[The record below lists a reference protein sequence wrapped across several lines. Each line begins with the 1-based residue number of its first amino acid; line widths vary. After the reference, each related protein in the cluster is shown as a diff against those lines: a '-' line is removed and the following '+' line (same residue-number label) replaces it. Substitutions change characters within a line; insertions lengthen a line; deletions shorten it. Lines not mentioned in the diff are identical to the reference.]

1 MPPKS
6 TNGSRATPFSR
17 CDVEKLTPE
26 AAQNLRAARYVIAAG
41 VVAALHVGKLPP
53 ALPVLK
59 EVLGISLLQAG
70 FLLSLVQLAGMTL
83 GLFTGLAAQRIG
95 LKRSMVAGLLILA
108 SASALGGMAQSATWL
123 LATRVLEGLGFL
135 WTVLPA
141 PGLVRRLVPH
151 ERLHGMLGVWG
162 AYMPL
167 GASLALLAGPW
178 IMHLGAPDW
187 GWRIWWWLLSGL
199 AVVLALLLVG
209 KVPADP
215 PGLLASAGARPGRQ
229 NSQNKKLLSLTLRS
243 RAVWLLALTFAM
255 YSGQWLAVIGFLPSI
270 YAQAG
275 LPGGATAWLTAGAA
289 AVNILGNLLA
299 GRLLGRGT
307 PPFSLLATGFVA
319 MSAGA
324 LLAFGATAFPVGQYV
339 GVLVF
344 STLGGLIP
352 ATLFSLSV
360 RLAPSADTVS
370 TTVGWMQ
377 QWSALG
383 QFAGPPLVAWV
394 AARYG
399 GWQLTG
405 WVTSVCCVLG
415 MVLAWQI
422 HRVLSAEP
430 VALPKK

>member
-17 CDVEKLTPE
+17 FEVRRLTPE

-53 ALPVLK
+53 ALPVLR

-70 FLLSLVQLAGMTL
+70 FLLSLVQLAGMAL
-83 GLFTGLAAQRIG
+83 GLFTGLIAQRIG

-108 SASALGGMAQSATWL
+108 CASALGGMAQSAVWL
-123 LATRVLEGLGFL
+123 LAMRVLEGLGFL

-187 GWRIWWWLLSGL
+187 GWRFLWWLLSAL
-199 AVVLALLLVG
+199 AVMLALLLVWR
-209 KVPADP
+209 VPADAQWP
-215 PGLLASAGARPGRQ
+215 PASVQAQQGTQ
-229 NSQNKKLLSLTLRS
+229 NSQNIKLLSLTLRS
-243 RAVWLLALTFAM
+243 RAVWLMALTFAM

-275 LPGGATAWLTAGAA
+275 LPGVMTAWLTAGAA

-299 GRLLGRGT
+299 GRLLGRGR
-307 PPFSLLATGFVA
+307 PPFALLATGFAA
-319 MSAGA
+319 MAAGA
-324 LLAFGATAFPVGQYV
+324 LLAFGATAFPVWQYA

-344 STLGGLIP
+344 SMLGGLIP
-352 ATLFSLSV
+352 ATLFSLSI
-360 RLAPSADTVS
+360 RLAPSTDTVS
-370 TTVGWMQ
+370 TTVGWIQ

-394 AARYG
+394 AAQAG

-405 WVTSVCCVLG
+405 WTTSVCCVIG
-415 MVLAWQI
+415 VVLAWHI
-422 HRVLSAEP
+422 HCMLTNEP
-430 VALPKK
+430 VALLKK